1 MAYGLQK
8 NLALVTN
15 MVYGTMTWD
24 LIFQIL
30 LHTKAEALVWSNI
43 WKIRCVKQ
51 KMELVVVVVVV
62 LYKLRGNE
70 NT

>member
-1 MAYGLQK
+1 MLLYCRLGNINGIRLTKKSRTGDQHGL
-8 NLALVTN
+8 
-15 MVYGTMTWD
+15 WD
-24 LIFQIL
+24 S
-30 LHTKAEALVWSNI
+30 ALVWSNI

-62 LYKLRGNE
+62 VVLYKLRGNE